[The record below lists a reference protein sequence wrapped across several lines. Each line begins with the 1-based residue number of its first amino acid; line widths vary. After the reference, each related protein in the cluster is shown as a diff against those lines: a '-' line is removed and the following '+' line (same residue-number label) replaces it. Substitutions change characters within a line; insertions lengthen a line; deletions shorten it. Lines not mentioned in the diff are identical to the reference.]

1 LAEEFKVAKE
11 VPGGGF
17 GGFGRIWWI
26 WGTKM
31 GEEETGV
38 SCRIFEEFERL
49 GMIVENLNI
58 MTQ

>member
-1 LAEEFKVAKE
+1 
-11 VPGGGF
+11 
-17 GGFGRIWWI
+17 
-26 WGTKM
+26 M

-38 SCRIFEEFERL
+38 SCRILEEFERL